1 MTDRSVYH
9 MGNSSPLPSKTN
21 DDWNAHLASAS
32 AIETDY
38 ENDDWDTLFL
48 DIQDVTPLFSDPLGL
63 AVLVSDH
70 EFEQLEETVETIAID
85 TTHVYRNHTDSTHY
99 LIIVA
104 EASGAHQAIIIPAY
118 LHNKQYEKLHQLTD
132 PDNAIHT
139 TIRSL
144 GTDARVTITHD
155 DPTVFF

>member
-1 MTDRSVYH
+1 

-32 AIETDY
+32 SIETDY
-38 ENDDWDTLFL
+38 QNDDWDTLFL
-48 DIQDVTPLFSDPLGL
+48 DIQDVEPLFSAPIGL

-85 TTHVYRNHTDSTHY
+85 TTHVYRNQTENTHY

-104 EASGAHQAIIIPAY
+104 EASGANHAIIIPAF
-118 LHNKQYEKLHQLTD
+118 LHNKQYEKLHQHTEHED
-132 PDNAIHT
+132 TIHT

-144 GTDARVTITHD
+144 GTDARVTISHN